1 MMNVTGPRTH
11 RALLGALLIG
21 SLIALDAAS
30 FAAAPARVTQAATI
44 AAAVAPPV
52 ASLSAYG
59 RTDATVAA
67 AGTPVAPVLK
77 AIITAVPATVSRGGS
92 VAVSGA
98 NFVPGETVLLSFYA
112 APRVVTPATAGA
124 TGLLPATT
132 VLVPYNIGVGPHH
145 LIARGTVSRHS
156 AVTIID
162 IQALAPR
169 LTLGAATVKAGEVET
184 VTGSGFGPSERV
196 ALTLNGAALA
206 TTPPA
211 VVAAAGAFN
220 ATFVVPGAVRAG
232 ANALRAIGASSHASS
247 TVTLTGAPVAPA
259 VKAAITAVPAT
270 VNRGGL
276 VTVSGANFAPG
287 ETVLLYFSA
296 DPKVVTPA
304 KADSNGLLPPT
315 GVTIPYAIGAGV
327 HHLVAVGVT
336 SKRSAM
342 TTLTIENIAPRI
354 VLSVASVKPG
364 AVETVSGSGFGA
376 HERVTLALNGAA
388 LETTPPVIVTSNGAF
403 SASFVVPT
411 RLLNGGNTISA
422 VGNGS
427 RVTAVAPLSGVLPTA
442 ARFYFAGGQNTATAH
457 SFVDILNRNNEPAS
471 VALTFYF
478 DSGAVGNVRDTVPA
492 HSKRVISVAGYHF
505 PPGTFGLYLRANRS
519 IAAQIVINRDGQ
531 DGDSLIGNTGLG
543 TRWYLAEGYTGL
555 TFHETVSVLNVYPTP
570 ATVRLQILP
579 LGGGQTKTDT
589 VTVAPHS
596 SLVTDINALAP
607 GQSVSIIATSSL
619 PVVVERTLTFSS
631 NGYGLTTSAGS
642 NTPATSWLF
651 AEGTTVNRFETFLTI
666 LNPNA
671 LPARVTA
678 SFFGAN
684 GISLG
689 SRTLTVPGLSRAN
702 LKEND
707 FLNASGIAAVVT
719 SDLPVVVER
728 PEYFGSPNDAG
739 IAGSDV
745 FGQNGASVRAS
756 FPDGDTN
763 GHSEFLLVYNP
774 SGVTEPIDVTFYGSN
789 GALVTK
795 RIEAPPTVRYTID
808 VGAFAPG
815 FDPTHGASLRS
826 VSGLGFVAE
835 QTVFA
840 PDHSTLRSTAALAQ

>member
-1 MMNVTGPRTH
+1 MMNVARTRTH
-11 RALLGALLIG
+11 RALIGALLIG
-21 SLIALDAAS
+21 SLIALDTANL
-30 FAAAPARVTQAATI
+30 AAAPARVTQAATTSS
-44 AAAVAPPV
+44 AAATAPLSV
-52 ASLSAYG
+52 ASRAA
-59 RTDATVAA
+59 ATVAVTA
-67 AGTPVAPVLK
+67 NPVAPAPK
-77 AIITAVPATVSRGGS
+77 AIITAAPATVGRGGS

-98 NFVPGETVLLSFYA
+98 NFAPGETVLLSFYA
-112 APRVVTPATAGA
+112 ALKAVTPATAGA

-132 VLVPYNIGVGPHH
+132 VLVPNSIGVGPRY
-145 LIARGTVSRHS
+145 LIARGTVSHRS
-156 AVTIID
+156 AVTVVT
-162 IQALAPR
+162 IQALTPH
-169 LTLGAATVKAGEVET
+169 LTLGTATAKAGGVET

-196 ALTLNGAALA
+196 VLTLNGAVLA

-211 VVAAAGAFN
+211 IVAAAGAFN
-220 ATFVVPGAVRAG
+220 ASFVVPAR
-232 ANALRAIGASSHASS
+232 LRVGVNTITAIGVESRARIAIPL
-247 TVTLTGAPVAPA
+247 VGAAVAPA

-296 DPKVVTPA
+296 APKVVTPA
-304 KADSNGLLPPT
+304 KADRNGLLPPT

-336 SKRSAM
+336 SKRSAV
-342 TTLTIENIAPRI
+342 TTLTVENIAPRI
-354 VLSVASVKPG
+354 ALSVASVKPG
-364 AVETVSGSGFGA
+364 GVETVSGSGFGA
-376 HERVTLALNGAA
+376 RERVTLALNGAA
-388 LETTPPVIVTSNGAF
+388 LATTPPVVVTANGAF
-403 SASFVVPT
+403 TASFIVPT
-411 RLLNGGNTISA
+411 RLLNGGNTVSA

-492 HSKRVISVAGYHF
+492 HGKRVISVAGYHF

-519 IAAQIVINRDGQ
+519 IAAQIVLNRDGQ

-555 TFHETVSVLNVYPTP
+555 TFHETVAVLNVYPTA

-579 LGGGQTKTDT
+579 LGGGQAKTDT

-596 SLVTDINALAP
+596 NLVTDINALAP

-651 AEGTTVNRFETFLTI
+651 AEGTTVNRFETFLTV

-678 SFFGAN
+678 SFFGAS

-689 SRTLTVPGLSRAN
+689 SRTLIVPGLSRAN
-702 LKEND
+702 IKEND

-719 SDLPVVVER
+719 SDMPVVVER

-774 SGVTEPIDVTFYGSN
+774 SGVTVPIDATFYGSN

-795 RIEAPPTVRYTID
+795 RIEAPPTVRYNID
-808 VGAFAPG
+808 VGAFVPG

>member
-30 FAAAPARVTQAATI
+30 FAAAPAHLTQAATTAG
-44 AAAVAPPV
+44 AAAPPA
-52 ASLSAYG
+52 ASLSAHG
-59 RTDATVAA
+59 RLDAVAA
-67 AGTPVAPVLK
+67 ATPVAPAVK
-77 AIITAVPATVSRGGS
+77 AIITAAPAMVGRGGS

-98 NFVPGETVLLSFYA
+98 NFAPGETVLLSFYA

-132 VLVPYNIGVGPHH
+132 VVVPYTIGVGPHH
-145 LIARGTVSRHS
+145 LIARGTVSHRS

-162 IQALAPR
+162 IQALTPR
-169 LTLGAATVKAGEVET
+169 LALGAATVKAGEVET

-196 ALTLNGAALA
+196 ALTLNGVALA

-211 VVAAAGAFN
+211 IVAAADGAFN
-220 ATFVVPGAVRAG
+220 ASFVVPGR
-232 ANALRAIGASSHASS
+232 LRVGVNTITAIGVESRARVA
-247 TVTLTGAPVAPA
+247 VPLVGAAVAPA
-259 VKAAITAVPAT
+259 VKAAIIAVPAT

-304 KADSNGLLPPT
+304 TADSNGLLPPT

-327 HHLVAVGVT
+327 HHLVAVGAT
-336 SKRSAM
+336 SKRSAV

-388 LETTPPVIVTSNGAF
+388 LETTPPVIVTVNGAF

-505 PPGTFGLYLRANRS
+505 PPGAFGLYLRANRS
-519 IAAQIVINRDGQ
+519 IAAQIVIDRDGQ

-596 SLVTDINALAP
+596 TLVTDINALAP

-684 GISLG
+684 GVSLG
-689 SRTLTVPGLSRAN
+689 SRTLIVPGLSRAN
-702 LKEND
+702 IKEND

-719 SDLPVVVER
+719 SDMPVVVER

-774 SGVTEPIDVTFYGSN
+774 SGVTEPIDATFYGSN
-789 GALVTK
+789 GTLVTK